1 MSTFA
6 SRVGGT
12 SVFVLTTLSLATP
25 TWAASGDSKG
35 DTIEQITITAEKRE
49 TIAQETAV
57 SVTAYD
63 AEQLE
68 LRGVHDIQDLQ
79 FNVPNL
85 IISPNSQSPVTYA
98 YIRGIGSDQLVAGF
112 DPGVAYHLDGV
123 YVGQPSSMPG
133 DLWDMERVEV
143 LRGPQ
148 GTLYG
153 RNTTGG
159 SINVITADPTQEFEA
174 FGDVTAGNY
183 NDWRERGVVSGA
195 LTDDISARL
204 SFVNE
209 GNDGYQNNKV
219 GPNGDVTNYTSV
231 RAKVKFDFSDTAN
244 LVLTAQTF
252 ENNGNQSQR
261 RREPFAPAVFV
272 FPPPVGTVTVDIFAG
287 AVPNP
292 SNVREVAKD
301 YPERLNLDNDFL
313 SARLTWD
320 IDTGIFGP
328 ATLVATTGYITNDW
342 FQSADID
349 QSSNPVQFQR
359 WTMNTDQVTQ
369 EIRLVSAG
377 KGPWEWIV
385 GAFYFN
391 ENLSTD
397 YFFQDST
404 PVFGFQFSNG
414 GKLKTTSSA
423 VFSQVGYDFREGGHP
438 FKISLG
444 GRYTSDDKHIDEYE
458 IVPAFGLNLARTDR
472 QGWDEGTG
480 KLEFDWFVTDD
491 VFSYLDLSHGYKGG
505 GYSIGQFDKYDPE
518 KVDSVELGVKS
529 QFWSNR
535 AQVNVA
541 TFYNDYKDLQV
552 NFLQGISFT
561 TDNAADATIK
571 GVELETL
578 FLPIE
583 QMTFGANL
591 TWLSAQFDKYQFTP
605 TISLD
610 GDTLNRAPKYTVN
623 TFLQYDYSLGD
634 NGTLTART
642 QYYWQDKVYYRV
654 QNISRHQADAFFTW
668 DARLMWTSANDEWT
682 VDAFCQN
689 ITDEN
694 NLRNMTVNDGLASGT
709 PTTFDSYFP
718 PRTYGVRVGWKMP
731 K

>member
-1 MSTFA
+1 MSNFA
-6 SRVGGT
+6 SRVRGT
-12 SVFVLTTLSLATP
+12 SALLILTAFGVAP
-25 TWAASGDSKG
+25 AFGAN
-35 DTIEQITITAEKRE
+35 EQIEEIIVTAEKRE
-49 TIAQETAV
+49 TVAQETAV
-57 SVTAYD
+57 ALTAYD
-63 AEQLE
+63 AQELE
-68 LRGVHDIQDLQ
+68 ARGIHDIQDLQ

-159 SINVITADPTQEFEA
+159 SINVITADPTKDFEL
-174 FGDVTAGNY
+174 FGDVTGGNY
-183 NDWRERGVVSGA
+183 NDWRERGVISGA
-195 LTDDISARL
+195 FNDEISGRL

-209 GNDGYQNNKV
+209 GNDGYQDNKV
-219 GPNGDVTNYTSV
+219 GPNGDVTNYTSL
-231 RAKVKFDFSDTAN
+231 RGKLRFELGDSAN

-272 FPPPVGTVTVDIFAG
+272 LPPAVGGGTVTVDIFTG
-287 AVPNP
+287 AIPNP
-292 SNVREVAKD
+292 KNVREVAKD
-301 YPERLNLDNDFL
+301 YPERLNLNNDFL

-320 IDTGIFGP
+320 VDTGIFGP

-359 WTMNTDQVTQ
+359 WTMDTNQITQ

-397 YFFQDST
+397 YFFLDST
-404 PVFGFQFSNG
+404 PGFGFQFQNG
-414 GKLKTTSSA
+414 GKLKTTSAA
-423 VFSQVGYDFREGGHP
+423 VFSQVGYDFREQGHP
-438 FKISLG
+438 FKVSLG
-444 GRYTSDDKHIDEYE
+444 GRYTSDEKEIDEYE
-458 IVPAFGLNLARTDR
+458 NVPAFGILNLRRND
-472 QGWDEGTG
+472 QQQWDEGTG

-491 VFSYLDLSHGYKGG
+491 VFSYVSLSHGYKGG
-505 GYSIGQFDKYDPE
+505 GYSIGQFDNYDPE
-518 KVDSVELGVKS
+518 KVDSAEVGVKS
-529 QFWSNR
+529 QFWNNR

-541 TFYNDYKDLQV
+541 AFYNDYKDLQV
-552 NFLQGISFT
+552 NFLQGIAFT

-578 FLPIE
+578 VLPFD
-583 QMTFGANL
+583 QFSFGMNL
-591 TWLSAQFDKYQFTP
+591 TWLNAQFDNYQFTP
-605 TISLD
+605 AISLD
-610 GDTLNRAPKYTVN
+610 GDTLNRAPKYTVQ
-623 TFLQYDYSLGD
+623 TFAQYDYSLGD
-634 NGTLTART
+634 YGTVTARA

-654 QNISRHQADAFFTW
+654 QNIARHQADSFFTA
-668 DARLMWTSANDEWT
+668 DAHLMWASANEEWT
-682 VDAFCQN
+682 VDAFVQN
-689 ITDEN
+689 LTDEN

-718 PRTYGVRVGWKMP
+718 PRTYGVRLAWKMVP
-731 K
+731 TK

>member
-1 MSTFA
+1 MSKFA
-6 SRVGGT
+6 SRVRGT
-12 SVFVLTTLSLATP
+12 SALMMFAACIAPAYAAT
-25 TWAASGDSKG
+25 
-35 DTIEQITITAEKRE
+35 EQIEEIIVTAEKRE
-49 TIAQETAV
+49 TVAQETAV
-57 SVTAYD
+57 ALTAYD
-63 AEQLE
+63 AQELE
-68 LRGVHDIQDLQ
+68 ARGIHDIQDLQ

-159 SINVITADPTQEFEA
+159 SINVITADPTNDFEM

-183 NDWRERGVVSGA
+183 NDWRERGVISGA
-195 LTDDISARL
+195 FTEDISGRL

-209 GNDGYQNNKV
+209 GNDGYQDNKV
-219 GPNGDVTNYTSV
+219 GPNGDVTNYTSL
-231 RAKVKFDFSDTAN
+231 RGKLKFDFSENAN

-261 RREPFAPAVFV
+261 RREPFAPAI
-272 FPPPVGTVTVDIFAG
+272 FPIPPEFGGGTVTVDIFTG
-287 AVPNP
+287 AIPNP
-292 SNVREVAKD
+292 KNVREVAKD
-301 YPERLNLDNDFL
+301 YPERLNLNNDFL

-359 WTMNTDQVTQ
+359 WTMDTNQVTQ

-397 YFFQDST
+397 YYFLDST
-404 PVFGFQFSNG
+404 PVFGFQFLNG

-423 VFSQVGYDFREGGHP
+423 VFSQVGYDFREAGYP
-438 FKISLG
+438 FKVSLG
-444 GRYTSDDKHIDEYE
+444 GRYTNDEKHIDEY
-458 IVPAFGLNLARTDR
+458 VDAPAFGLNNVRRSDR
-472 QGWDEGTG
+472 QGWDEPTG
-480 KLEFDWFVTDD
+480 KLEFDWFITDD
-491 VFSYLDLSHGYKGG
+491 VFSYLNLSHGYKGG
-505 GYSIGQFDKYDPE
+505 GYSIGQFDRYDPE

-529 QFWSNR
+529 QFWNNR

-571 GVELETL
+571 GVEIETL
-578 FLPIE
+578 VLPIE
-583 QMTFGANL
+583 QMTFGLNL
-591 TWLSAQFDKYQFTP
+591 TWLNAQFDNYQFTP

-610 GDTLNRAPKYTVN
+610 GDTLNRAPKYTVQ
-623 TFLQYDYSLGD
+623 TFLQYDFPLG
-634 NGTLTART
+634 NYGTLTARA

-654 QNISRHQADAFFTW
+654 QNVARHQADSFFTA
-668 DARLMWTSANDEWT
+668 DARLMWTSVDEQWT
-682 VDAFCQN
+682 VDAFVQN
-689 ITDEN
+689 MTDEN

-718 PRTYGVRVGWKMP
+718 PRTYGVRLAWTMVAK
-731 K
+731 